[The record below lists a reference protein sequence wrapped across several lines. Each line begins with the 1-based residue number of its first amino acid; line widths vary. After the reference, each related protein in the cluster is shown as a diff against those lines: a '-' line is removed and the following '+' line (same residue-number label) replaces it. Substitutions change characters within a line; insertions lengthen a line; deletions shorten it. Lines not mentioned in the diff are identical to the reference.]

1 MIKYI
6 AKTIS
11 SLRIYMKKQN
21 TLSTSLF
28 IASLLFTITP
38 HNAQARGEL
47 PALVI
52 GIICGTL
59 TYDYLKEKQLPIDIK
74 MKNALLVNE
83 LFPRKIESEEQ
94 VKSELDHQNNIASII
109 TNSEYIHKVVIPC
122 WVILAVSL
130 GYLVSSEISHCL
142 S

>member
-1 MIKYI
+1 
-6 AKTIS
+6 
-11 SLRIYMKKQN
+11 MKKQH
-21 TLSTSLF
+21 TLSRRLL
-28 IASLLFTITP
+28 IASLLFTLAP
-38 HNAQARGEL
+38 HNAQARGEFS
-47 PALVI
+47 ALAI

-59 TYDYLKEKQLPIDIK
+59 TYDYCKEKQLPIDIK

-94 VKSELDHQNNIASII
+94 LKSELDHQNQIASII

-130 GYLVSSEISHCL
+130 GYLASSEISHYL
-142 S
+142 SYR